1 MHQLSFMLMVFPE
14 LVVQAVQLNLV
25 EILQVVQQRKLLAQ
39 AVAATSSE
47 ITGVL
52 QICPP
57 GMVPFQRARNGTRM
71 PPSRVLP
78 LPPRNGPALPPSA
91 PET

>member
-39 AVAATSSE
+39 AVAAT
-47 ITGVL
+47 L
-52 QICPP
+52 
-57 GMVPFQRARNGTRM
+57 VPVQTQ
-71 PPSRVLP
+71 
-78 LPPRNGPALPPSA
+78 
-91 PET
+91 E